1 MKKVL
6 LLLSFMFLFSGTNS
20 ANNDSLM
27 IRYDE
32 WDKDPVHVSSCS
44 NFEIQNGYTEE
55 YIVSSQNHIDTL
67 KHLLSCLSETED
79 VYFPVMC
86 KLYFFDSGSVR
97 QIVCMNKAYIALN
110 GKTYAN
116 NDTIVNYINL
126 LRCENTPSDDKRF
139 FPNQVGANY
148 IEGNDSLYRL
158 LQKKIDEVACSL
170 KYEGTLVMSVKLTA
184 DKEGNT
190 TDAKV
195 KVIKPHVSTIKEE
208 SIAQQLMEYLVYN
221 VLWEKDINRGKHDK
235 ISFSIRYVGRNQ

>member
-6 LLLSFMFLFSGTNS
+6 LLLSFMFLFIGTNS

-32 WDKDPVHVSSCS
+32 WDKDPVHVSTCS
-44 NFEIQNGYTEE
+44 NFERQNGYTEE
-55 YIVSSQNHIDTL
+55 YIVSSHNHIDTL

-79 VYFPVMC
+79 VYFPVRC
-86 KLYFFDSGSVR
+86 KLYFFDSNIVK
-97 QIVCMNKAYIALN
+97 QVVCMNKTYVALN

-139 FPNQVGANY
+139 FPNQIGANY

-158 LQKKIDEVACSL
+158 LQKKIDEVAYSL
-170 KYEGTLVMSVKLTA
+170 KYKGTLVMSVKCTA

-195 KVIKPHVSTIKEE
+195 KVIKPQITTRKEE
-208 SIAQQLMEYLVYN
+208 NIAQQLMEYLVCN
-221 VLWEKDINRGKHDK
+221 VLWEKDINRGKLDR
-235 ISFSIRYVGRNQ
+235 ISFSIRYVGRN